1 MTTALS
7 ADTGSAAGAAC
18 SCPFM
23 QSRIPSAALNLRSL
37 SMLCAYS
44 GYVQPHDK
52 LVDGVDA
59 SLFGR
64 TLIGAFS

>member
-23 QSRIPSAALNLRSL
+23 QSIRSAALNLRSL

-52 LVDGVDA
+52 LVEVVDA

>member
-1 MTTALS
+1 MTTAIS

-23 QSRIPSAALNLRSL
+23 QSIPSAALNLRSL

-44 GYVQPHDK
+44 VYVTFHDK
-52 LVDGVDA
+52 LVEVVDA